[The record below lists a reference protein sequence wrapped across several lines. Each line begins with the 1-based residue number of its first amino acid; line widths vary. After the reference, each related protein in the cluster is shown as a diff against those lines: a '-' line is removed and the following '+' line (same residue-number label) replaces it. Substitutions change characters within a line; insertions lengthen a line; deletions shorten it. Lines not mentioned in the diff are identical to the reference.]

1 MNNTYKQKDK
11 CVFPTTKNYN
21 ILKKTNYRLIEL
33 KQIAKKYNL
42 KVSGKKKE
50 VIDRIYLYLV
60 RKKINHFIFQKYE
73 KVRIYKNIIITKIQ
87 SHIKGY
93 FLRKFILLHGDN
105 FYPSQR
111 IKCVNDC
118 DFLTLDPIKDIPT
131 FQFITIT
138 DSKGF
143 IYGFDIC
150 SIYNYFKQQKNPFNP
165 YTRELFSKK
174 FINNVK
180 KIINMRSVVNIN
192 INILL
197 ENDKENTQDP
207 QKILENN
214 IERIFQKMD
223 ELGNYTNINWLL
235 SLTHRKLIKYICN
248 LHDIWIYRAQLSNDV
263 KMSISPPNGNPFNGI
278 NILTLEQYSR
288 FELLK
293 ITTRI
298 MQKMVFNGIDDN
310 FKSLGA
316 FYALAGLT
324 LVNSNAAD
332 ALPWLYASVF

>member
-1 MNNTYKQKDK
+1 MNTRFKQKEK
-11 CVFPTTKNYN
+11 YVLPTTKNYN
-21 ILKKTNYRLIEL
+21 ILKKRNYRLVEL

-50 VIDRIYLYLV
+50 VIDRIFLYLV
-60 RKKINHFIFQKYE
+60 RIKINYFIFKKYE
-73 KVRIYKNIIITKIQ
+73 KNRLFKHKNIIKIQ
-87 SHIKGY
+87 SLIRGY
-93 FLRKFILLHGDN
+93 LLRKFILLHGEH

-111 IKCVNDC
+111 KKCVNDS
-118 DFLTLDPIKDIPT
+118 DFLTLDSIKDIPT
-131 FQFITIT
+131 FQFISLT

-143 IYGFDIC
+143 VYGFDIC

-165 YTRELFSKK
+165 YTREKFSVK

-180 KIINMRSVVNIN
+180 KIINMRSIVNIN

-223 ELGNYTNINWLL
+223 ELGNYTDINWLL
-235 SLTHRKLIKYICN
+235 SLTHRKLIKYIYE

-263 KMSISPPNGNPFNGI
+263 KISICPPNGNPFIGLNL
-278 NILTLEQYSR
+278 LTLERYSR
-288 FELLK
+288 FELFNI
-293 ITTRI
+293 ITRL
-298 MQKMVFNGIDDN
+298 MQKMIFNGNDDN
-310 FKSLGA
+310 YNSLGA
-316 FYALAGLT
+316 FYALAALT

-332 ALPWLYASVF
+332 ALPWLYASVL